1 MGQISRPCFLAGRK
15 TEEIRLGRG
24 RKPAVRFRPAIPAF
38 LRYSV
43 GNPVKSA
50 RQSFS
55 GYWWLLALAS
65 VLCLAGCDRG
75 DGRGREIVYVS
86 APQVALRDQVAAV
99 YNKTGMVKNGD
110 RLEVLE
116 HDRRYVKVRTSGG
129 VEGWME
135 QRYLTT
141 QQVYDGF
148 QKLVQEG
155 HNVPVQATATTRN
168 DTNLHL
174 EPGRETEHLYQLNS
188 GSKVSVL
195 KRATAD
201 KNALPA
207 PKPAPPPKTPVS
219 RGHAAKTAPPPP
231 PVNPTPAIPAQKTAE
246 PFLEDWWLVRDAQG
260 KVGWVLGRMIDLD
273 VPLEIAQYAEGQR
286 LIAFVIL
293 DEVTDGD
300 KKVPQYLVLMS
311 EPKDGMPYDY
321 DQIRVFTWN
330 VRKHRYETAYRERKL
345 NGILPVTASHE
356 DFGKEGTLPTFALHV
371 KDDSGALTERKYKM
385 NTPIVRRV
393 LAPGEQK
400 ETAPAVTRK
409 RRRR

>member
-1 MGQISRPCFLAGRK
+1 
-15 TEEIRLGRG
+15 
-24 RKPAVRFRPAIPAF
+24 
-38 LRYSV
+38 
-43 GNPVKSA
+43 VKSA
-50 RQSFS
+50 RQFLSCS
-55 GYWWLLALAS
+55 WLPLAAML
-65 VLCLAGCDRG
+65 LLAGCDRG
-75 DGRGREIVYVS
+75 GRAHEIAYVS
-86 APQVALRDQVAAV
+86 APQVALRDQVAAA
-99 YNKTGMVKNGD
+99 YNKAGMVKNGD

-116 HDRRYVKVRTSGG
+116 RDRRYVRVRTASG

-135 QRYLTT
+135 QRYLVT

-148 QKLVQEG
+148 QKLVQDNQ
-155 HNVPVQATATTRN
+155 NVPVQATATTRN

-174 EPGRETEHLYQLNS
+174 EPGRETEHLFLLNS

-195 KRATAD
+195 RRATAD
-201 KNALPA
+201 KNALPP
-207 PKPAPPPKTPVS
+207 PKPVPPPKISATKKPASKTTPTPVPV
-219 RGHAAKTAPPPP
+219 APPPP
-231 PVNPTPAIPAQKTAE
+231 VLPQRTVEPV
-246 PFLEDWWLVRDAQG
+246 LEDWWLVRDAQG

-300 KKVPQYLVLMS
+300 KRVPQYLVLMS

-345 NGILPVTASHE
+345 NGILPVTSAHE
-356 DFGKEGTLPTFALHV
+356 DFGKEGTLPTFILHV
-371 KDDSGALTERKYKM
+371 KDESGVVSESKYKM

-393 LAPGEQK
+393 LAPGDQK
-400 ETAPAVTRK
+400 EAAPVVARK
-409 RRRR
+409 RRRH